1 LGKLSNVALA
11 AVQLAVSPNIAL
23 RKVHALSR
31 LRLALVIPLFAILG
45 GCNFVV
51 MTPAGDIAAQQRDL
65 VVISTVLMLIIIVP
79 VMALTVFFAWR
90 YRAANKQATYEPD
103 WDHSTGLELVIW
115 AAPLLI
121 IIALGAITWMG
132 THLLD
137 PYRKL
142 DRIAAGRPVPE
153 SARPLEVEVVALDW
167 KWLFIYPEQGIA
179 TVNELA
185 APVDRPIHFR
195 ITSSSVMNSFYIPAL
210 AGQIYAMPAM
220 QTRLH
225 AVINHPG
232 RYQGFSAN
240 YSGAG
245 FSGMRFGFLGLS
257 EGDFEGWVAKA
268 KEAGG
273 TLDRAAYLELERPS
287 ENVPI
292 RRFAATEPKLFDAIR
307 NLCVQPGKMCMSEM
321 MALDARGGL
330 GLAGIHT
337 TLPLAYDKYT
347 RRGGEAA
354 FGAQPSYIA
363 SICTIEE
370 AKAMMALAPADT
382 TPRDLSP
389 MRGLGL
395 PLPALNPRR
404 PQNFSE
410 LLSQARP
417 SNS

>member
-1 LGKLSNVALA
+1 MGKSSNVTFCHRADCALA
-11 AVQLAVSPNIAL
+11 FSTL
-23 RKVHALSR
+23 RKVDALSPFR
-31 LRLALVIPLFAILG
+31 LSALIPLLGILG

-51 MTPAGDIAAQQRDL
+51 MAPAGDIAAQQRDL
-65 VVISTVLMLIIIVP
+65 VVISTALMLLIIVP

-90 YRAANKQATYEPD
+90 YRASNRQATYEPD

-121 IIALGAITWMG
+121 IICLGALTWMG

-142 DRIAAGRPVPE
+142 DRIAADRPVPE
-153 SARPLEVEVVALDW
+153 NAKPLEVEVVALDW
-167 KWLFIYPEQGIA
+167 KWLFIYPEHGIA

-195 ITSSSVMNSFYIPAL
+195 ITASSVMNSFYIPAL

-232 RYQGFSAN
+232 RFQGFSAN

-245 FSGMRFGFLGLS
+245 FSGMRFAFLGLS
-257 EGDFEGWVAKA
+257 EGDFAGWVVRA

-287 ENVPI
+287 ENVPVK
-292 RRFAATEPKLFDAIR
+292 RFAATEPKLFDLIR

-330 GLAGIHT
+330 GLAGIAS
-337 TLPLAYDKYT
+337 TLPLAYDKYA
-347 RRGGEAA
+347 RRGAA
-354 FGAQPSYIA
+354 FGANTAYVA
-363 SICTIEE
+363 SICSVAE
-370 AKAMMALAPADT
+370 AQAMVAQAPAAA
-382 TPRDLSP
+382 TPRSHTP
-389 MRGLGL
+389 IRGLGL
-395 PLPALNPRR
+395 PLPNLSPRG
-404 PQNFSE
+404 PQS
-410 LLSQARP
+410 LSQLAVPPRP
-417 SNS
+417 SDS